1 MVSEEINGNK
11 HLMLVPNN
19 ESTEMTKKY
28 EELWSKITNQNKT
41 MTNNS
46 NDYEEKYI
54 KIKLNSDDDLPP
66 NKTLGFYN
74 MNIFVRAI
82 GIFQIKD
89 LSCNKMSVMDATIY

>member
-1 MVSEEINGNK
+1 
-11 HLMLVPNN
+11 
-19 ESTEMTKKY
+19 
-28 EELWSKITNQNKT
+28 

-54 KIKLNSDDDLPP
+54 KIKLNSDDDLLP

-89 LSCNKMSVMDATIY
+89 LSFNKMSVMDATIY

>member
-1 MVSEEINGNK
+1 
-11 HLMLVPNN
+11 
-19 ESTEMTKKY
+19 
-28 EELWSKITNQNKT
+28 

-54 KIKLNSDDDLPP
+54 KIILNSDDDLTP

-89 LSCNKMSVMDATIY
+89 LSFNKMSVMDATIY

>member
-1 MVSEEINGNK
+1 
-11 HLMLVPNN
+11 
-19 ESTEMTKKY
+19 
-28 EELWSKITNQNKT
+28 

-54 KIKLNSDDDLPP
+54 KIKLNYDDDLPP

-89 LSCNKMSVMDATIY
+89 LSFNKMSVMDATIY

>member
-1 MVSEEINGNK
+1 
-11 HLMLVPNN
+11 
-19 ESTEMTKKY
+19 
-28 EELWSKITNQNKT
+28 

-54 KIKLNSDDDLPP
+54 KIRLNSDDDLPP

-89 LSCNKMSVMDATIY
+89 LSFNKMSVMDATIY

>member
-1 MVSEEINGNK
+1 
-11 HLMLVPNN
+11 
-19 ESTEMTKKY
+19 
-28 EELWSKITNQNKT
+28 

-54 KIKLNSDDDLPP
+54 KIKLNSDDDLHP

-89 LSCNKMSVMDATIY
+89 LSFNKMSVMDATIY

>member
-54 KIKLNSDDDLPP
+54 KIKLNSNDDLPP

-89 LSCNKMSVMDATIY
+89 LSFNKMSVMDATIY